1 MARFAVAGTGIAGRA
16 ILLLIVVGPESPATR
31 QVLLVHY
38 PTSKSTF
45 VGGFFRKCSAHLA
58 I

>member
-16 ILLLIVVGPESPATR
+16 ILSLFVLGPESPATR

-38 PTSKSTF
+38 PDPRDRPGNEA
-45 VGGFFRKCSAHLA
+45 VDDRRP
-58 I
+58 IR